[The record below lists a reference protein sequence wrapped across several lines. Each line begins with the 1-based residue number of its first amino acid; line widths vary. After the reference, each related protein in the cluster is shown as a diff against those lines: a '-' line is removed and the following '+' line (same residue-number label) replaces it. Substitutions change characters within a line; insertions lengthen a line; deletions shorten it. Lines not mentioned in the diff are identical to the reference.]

1 MRERKGEKQMR
12 KISSVI
18 MACAMCLSMAVV
30 GTVAPQVAVQAEE
43 TATAELK
50 EAPTETPALEKDFGY
65 EWYLIQYSEYTANS
79 ENTKSWMEKITSI
92 KVNDAEPYT
101 KVDNKFLMKEDTFR
115 ANVSM
120 VNITI
125 GNKEFTKDTNK
136 VVISAEGYKD
146 LVLEV
151 GKDYKKVAIHT
162 KHTGGTATCT
172 KKAVCEFCGAEYGE
186 CASHNYGD
194 KYESDG
200 THHWKKCQNE
210 GCDSAIEK
218 EAHKGGEATTT
229 KRAVCEVCG
238 AEYGDLK
245 KEDPKPAE
253 KPDKKTVKAKKVVV
267 NKKRIVLK
275 KGKKVKLKA
284 KLKPANATEKVT
296 FKSSNKKVAK
306 VTKNG
311 VVKAVKKGKCKIT
324 VKTASGKK
332 AVVKVTVK

>member
-1 MRERKGEKQMR
+1 MR

-18 MACAMCLSMAVV
+18 MACAMCLSMTVV

-43 TATAELK
+43 TAAVELK
-50 EAPTETPALEKDFGY
+50 EAPTETPTLEKDFGY

-115 ANVSM
+115 ANMSM

-162 KHTGGTATCT
+162 NHTGGTATCT
-172 KKAVCEFCGAEYGE
+172 KKAVCDF
-186 CASHNYGD
+186 
-194 KYESDG
+194 
-200 THHWKKCQNE
+200 
-210 GCDSAIEK
+210 
-218 EAHKGGEATTT
+218 
-229 KRAVCEVCG
+229 CG

-245 KEDPKPAE
+245 EEGPKPADKTTE
-253 KPDKKTVKAKKVVV
+253 SKKDDTKPAKKPNKKTVKAKKVVV

>member
-1 MRERKGEKQMR
+1 MR
-12 KISSVI
+12 KISSFI
-18 MACAMCLSMAVV
+18 MACAMCLSMTVV

-43 TATAELK
+43 TAAVELK
-50 EAPTETPALEKDFGY
+50 EAPTETPTLQKDFGY
-65 EWYLIQYSEYTANS
+65 EWYIIQYSEYTANS

-101 KVDNKFLMKEDTFR
+101 KVDNTFHMKEDTFR
-115 ANVSM
+115 ANVNM

-151 GKDYKKVAIHT
+151 GKDYKTVAIHT
-162 KHTGGTATCT
+162 DKNHTGGTATCT
-172 KKAVCEFCGAEYGE
+172 KKAVCEFCGEEYGE
-186 CASHNYGD
+186 YASHNYGD

-200 THHWKKCQNE
+200 TYHWKKCQNE
-210 GCDSAIEK
+210 GCDATTEK

-245 KEDPKPAE
+245 QEDPKPAE

-267 NKKRIVLK
+267 NKKCIVLK

>member
-1 MRERKGEKQMR
+1 MR

-50 EAPTETPALEKDFGY
+50 EAPTETPTLEKDFGY
-65 EWYLIQYSEYTANS
+65 EWHLIQYSAYTANS

-120 VNITI
+120 VNIII
-125 GNKEFTKDTNK
+125 GNKEFTKNTNK

-162 KHTGGTATCT
+162 NHTGGTATCT
-172 KKAVCEFCGAEYGE
+172 KKAVCEFCGEEYGE
-186 CASHNYGD
+186 YASHNYGG

-210 GCDSAIEK
+210 GCDAATEK

-275 KGKKVKLKA
+275 KDKKVKLKV

>member
-1 MRERKGEKQMR
+1 MR

-18 MACAMCLSMAVV
+18 MACAMCLSMTVV

-43 TATAELK
+43 TAAVELK
-50 EAPTETPALEKDFGY
+50 EAPTETPTLEKDFGY

-162 KHTGGTATCT
+162 NHTGGTATCT
-172 KKAVCEFCGAEYGE
+172 KKAVCDF
-186 CASHNYGD
+186 
-194 KYESDG
+194 
-200 THHWKKCQNE
+200 
-210 GCDSAIEK
+210 
-218 EAHKGGEATTT
+218 
-229 KRAVCEVCG
+229 CG

-245 KEDPKPAE
+245 EEGPKPADKTTE
-253 KPDKKTVKAKKVVV
+253 SKKDDTKPAKKPNKKTVKAKKVVV

>member
-1 MRERKGEKQMR
+1 MR

-50 EAPTETPALEKDFGY
+50 EAPTETPTLEKDFGY
-65 EWYLIQYSEYTANS
+65 EWYLIQYSAYTANS

-120 VNITI
+120 VNIII
-125 GNKEFTKDTNK
+125 GNKEFTKNTNK

-162 KHTGGTATCT
+162 NHTGGTATCT
-172 KKAVCEFCGAEYGE
+172 KKAVCEFCGEEYGE
-186 CASHNYGD
+186 CASHNYGG

-210 GCDSAIEK
+210 GCDAATEK

-275 KGKKVKLKA
+275 KDKKVKLKV